1 MRDLERSA
9 RIDEVGHA
17 DRHAGAPA
25 RINSAASS
33 PVMTPPT
40 PLMGISTAWATS
52 QTMRTAMWWHSG
64 PERPP
69 LGLATR
75 DLRVWTSMAM
85 PWMELMTERPSAPAA
100 SRLGDLGDV
109 DRSHLHE
116 QRLIGHLAA
125 GSHNGRG
132 ALGRGAH
139 GGTAGGDIRAAHV
152 DLVAGSQGHSST
164 YISSARTNSSTE
176 WPAT

>member
-1 MRDLERSA
+1 MPTDTQ
-9 RIDEVGHA
+9 V
-17 DRHAGAPA
+17 APA

-69 LGLATR
+69 LGLAKR
-75 DLRVWTSMAM
+75 DLRVWTSIAM

-100 SRLGDLGDV
+100 SRA
-109 DRSHLHE
+109 
-116 QRLIGHLAA
+116 LAISA
-125 GSHNGRG
+125 TLTG
-132 ALGRGAH
+132 A
-139 GGTAGGDIRAAHV
+139 IF
-152 DLVAGSQGHSST
+152 
-164 YISSARTNSSTE
+164 TNSGLSVTLRQAAITE
-176 WPAT
+176 EAPSGVEPMAAPPAAILGQLTLIS